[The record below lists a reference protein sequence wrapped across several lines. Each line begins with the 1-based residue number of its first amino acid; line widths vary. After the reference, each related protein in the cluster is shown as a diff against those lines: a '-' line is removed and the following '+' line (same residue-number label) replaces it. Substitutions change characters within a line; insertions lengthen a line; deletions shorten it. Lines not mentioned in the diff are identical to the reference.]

1 LEKGLICLSIVIW
14 RLTSISFSVHTQHP
28 PLIES
33 FQRDEVLP
41 ALDLPQGSQL
51 TSDLWDQFLALD
63 EKVEIRERIMRQTP
77 WRKGEMGVEI
87 GHLYTT
93 LSAHIHDPKQGG
105 DALVI
110 SKESSLTIEG
120 CLGFAARLRL

>member
-1 LEKGLICLSIVIW
+1 V
-14 RLTSISFSVHTQHP
+14 
-28 PLIES
+28 
-33 FQRDEVLP
+33 
-41 ALDLPQGSQL
+41 
-51 TSDLWDQFLALD
+51 
-63 EKVEIRERIMRQTP
+63 
-77 WRKGEMGVEI
+77 VEI

-120 CLGFAARLRL
+120 CLGFASLKSQAGREAEAPFYRERRLF